1 MDTITHNRS
10 AWNQRVREGKSAYTQ
25 PVSPEQVEAARK
37 GDWNIH
43 VTPSPVPKPWLGDV
57 EGQDVLCLAS
67 GGGQQ
72 GPVLAAASA
81 NVTVFDL
88 SDEQLAQDRLVAE
101 RDGLEIRTVQGDM
114 RDLSAFADA
123 SFDLIVH
130 PVSNCFIPD
139 VNPVWREAYRV
150 LRPGGRLI
158 SGMVNPLL
166 YAVGGRRLFKH
177 PEQDSPLRR
186 RGVERSGAGGTPRV
200 GAGAGVWAQL
210 ERPYRR
216 AAPGGLRAERFR
228 GERLSRQGHQRL
240 PADAL
245 RHLCAQTAGL
255 ASLGNR
261 RISAVIARCDV
272 ENGWNLMKQNGCVLS
287 GFGGKRGA
295 SEPRSPTQRPF
306 LQNDQQG
313 CFIVTLR

>member
-1 MDTITHNRS
+1 MPCLYRRAAYPVKVASMDTITHNRR

-25 PVSPEQVEAARK
+25 PVSAKQVEAARK
-37 GDWNIH
+37 GDWHIY

-72 GPVLAAASA
+72 GPLLAAASA

-88 SDEQLAQDRLVAE
+88 SDEQLAQDRLVAG

-139 VNPVWREAYRV
+139 VNPVWREAFRV
-150 LRPGGRLI
+150 LRPGGKLI

-166 YAVGGRRLFKH
+166 YAVGGD
-177 PEQDSPLRR
+177 DSLNIQNKIPHSDAEALSEA
-186 RGVERSGAGGTPRV
+186 ERAEYFELGLALEFGHSLSDLIGG
-200 GAGAGVWAQL
+200 Q
-210 ERPYRR
+210 
-216 AAPGGLRAERFR
+216 LRAGF
-228 GERLSRQGHQRL
+228 
-240 PADAL
+240 
-245 RHLCAQTAGL
+245 
-255 ASLGNR
+255 
-261 RISAVIARCDV
+261 
-272 ENGWNLMKQNGCVLS
+272 VLS
-287 GFGGKRGA
+287 GFEESSFPGKA
-295 SEPRSPTQRPF
+295 IDAYMPTLFSTCSLKLPDRQ
-306 LQNDQQG
+306 
-313 CFIVTLR
+313 V